1 MWKEMKML
9 DWEKLK
15 ERYLKNN
22 MSTTKIGE
30 NFSVIVAGNTLYI
43 DLPSGK
49 QTVSRKCL
57 EKAVDLLNKGE
68 TISGPADYRNK
79 VCDERPAYAWAIL
92 RDMGFIK

>member
-1 MWKEMKML
+1 MWEIKKL

-15 ERYLKNN
+15 ERYSGNN
-22 MSTTKIGE
+22 KSLTKKGRP
-30 NFSVIVAGNTLYI
+30 FSVIVARNTLYI

-68 TISGPADYRNK
+68 TISGPFDYRTK

-92 RDMGFIK
+92 RDMGFVK